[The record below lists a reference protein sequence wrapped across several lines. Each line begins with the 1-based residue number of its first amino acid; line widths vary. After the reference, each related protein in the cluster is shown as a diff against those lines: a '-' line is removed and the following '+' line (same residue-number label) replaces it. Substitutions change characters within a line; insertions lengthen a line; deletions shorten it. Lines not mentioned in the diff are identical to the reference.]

1 MAKKN
6 NVIMSA
12 TRMSMF
18 LQCKWKYWC
27 NYILH
32 IPKRF
37 NPSFRLGIAAH
48 EALAAA
54 GKIWMEKEKFTKT
67 DVKKITNVYAKTAAK
82 EGVADGGIYDD
93 GLQMVLNRLNDFE
106 VGKILLV
113 EDEFK
118 IATDDGVMVMGAMDK
133 VIELNEETLLVVDYK
148 TSKYSYTS
156 SELKSDIQLSLY
168 DLVASLRFPEYKR
181 IILCL
186 DYLRDVPLYTYRTAK
201 ERESFA
207 KFLLAVY
214 NEIMKL
220 SERKA
225 KPALNEFCSW
235 CDFADNCPAYEE
247 AISNDNVP
255 NKKLLGLGDEDL
267 VREYLNIKNRKRALD
282 GQERKM
288 RDFIL
293 RKIKSEEKELTGED
307 KVLYARQSG
316 FTVYDPR
323 TVYEAVGLE
332 DFLDMVNISK
342 ERADGYMADNPG
354 ARPLIESTAVKNYR
368 APFLASK
375 KVR

>member
-6 NVIMSA
+6 NVVMSA

-18 LQCKWKYWC
+18 LQCKWKYYC

-37 NPSFRLGIAAH
+37 NPSFRLGIAVH

-54 GKIWMEKEKFTKT
+54 GKIWMEKEKFTKA
-67 DVKKITNVYAKTAAK
+67 DVKKISNAYAKTAAR
-82 EGVADGGIYDD
+82 EGVADAGIYDD

-118 IATDDGVMVMGAMDK
+118 IATNDGVMVIGAMDK
-133 VIELNEETLLVVDYK
+133 VIKLNDETLLVVDYK
-148 TSKYSYTS
+148 TSKYSYTPL
-156 SELKSDIQLSLY
+156 ELKSDIQLSLY
-168 DLVASLRFPEYKR
+168 DLVASIRFPEYKR

-186 DYLRDVPLYTYRTAK
+186 DYLRDVPLYTYRTTK

-220 SERKA
+220 SDRKA

-235 CDFADNCPAYEE
+235 CDFSDNCPAYEE
-247 AISNDNVP
+247 AITNDNVP
-255 NKKLLGLGDEDL
+255 NKNLVGLDEKQL
-267 VREYLNIKNRKRALD
+267 VEEYLNIKNRKKALD
-282 GQERKM
+282 GQERKI
-288 RDFIL
+288 RSYIL
-293 RKIKSEEKELTGED
+293 EKIKSEEKELTGKD

-316 FTVYDPR
+316 FTIYDPR
-323 TVYEAVGLE
+323 TVFEVVGVDNFLE
-332 DFLDMVNISK
+332 MVNISK
-342 ERADGYMADNPG
+342 ERADIYMSENPSV
-354 ARPLIESTAVKNYR
+354 RPMVESTAVKNYR
-368 APFLASK
+368 APFLASRK
-375 KVR
+375 AK